1 MSESINATP
10 VTETIETPATT
21 NSSNTETNNIVKDEA
36 VLSEQELT
44 PVKPQST
51 LKKYKLKID
60 NKEEDFDFDPSNE
73 AELTKH
79 LQLSKVAQK
88 RMNEKAQLEKGLA
101 EFVKVLKSDPRK
113 VLTHPDIGVDL
124 KEFAK
129 AIIADQ
135 LAEEAKSPEQREK
148 EALLARVQKMEEEKK
163 RDTEAAQAREFKML
177 QDSEENRITGE
188 IKSAISTVGLPY
200 SERAIK
206 HMADYMSIA
215 LKENVPLTAQ
225 DVAPLVKQKMIQEYK
240 EMLMSSPDELLEEFI
255 DKDINTRLQKRRMSK
270 AKLPAPSAS
279 AVKNT
284 GEKAKEK
291 QPVKSQTIRD
301 FFGV

>member
-1 MSESINATP
+1 MSESTSTAP
-10 VTETIETPATT
+10 AVAPETSPTSEVKVPESQIENSNDPA
-21 NSSNTETNNIVKDEA
+21 A
-36 VLSEQELT
+36 VLAAAKPAE
-44 PVKPQST
+44 VKAVI
-51 LKKYKLKID
+51 KKYKLKVD
-60 NKEEDFDFDPSNE
+60 NKEEDFEFDPSNE

-79 LQLSKVAQK
+79 LQLSRVAQK
-88 RMNEKAQLEKGLA
+88 RMSEKANLEKGLV
-101 EFVKVLKSDPRK
+101 EFVKVLKSDPKK

-129 AIIADQ
+129 AIIAEQ
-135 LAEEAKSPEQREK
+135 LAEEAKSPEQKEK
-148 EALLARVQKMEEEKK
+148 EALLAQVQQMRDEKK
-163 RDTEAAQAREFKML
+163 RFETETKDKEFKML
-177 QDSEENRITGE
+177 QDTEEGRITGE

-215 LKENVPLTAQ
+215 LKEGVSLTAQ

-255 DKDINTRLQKRRMSK
+255 DKDINARLQKRRMAK
-270 AKLPAPSAS
+270 AKTPVPSAS
-279 AVKNT
+279 NVKAT
-284 GEKAKEK
+284 GDKPKEK
-291 QPVKSQTIRD
+291 QEVKSQTIRD